1 MFDKSIYVTIYK
13 QDYIW
18 YEKPCNFRLSQK
30 PTCKRLSIPKYI
42 TQHICHK
49 KYIVPWKY

>member
-30 PTCKRLSIPKYI
+30 TFYSKIYYTTYMS
-42 TQHICHK
+42 
-49 KYIVPWKY
+49 